1 MEARIETIQKQNE
14 KEHNLIF
21 TKLEE
26 INEHNKNMGEDV
38 AVIKSYLV
46 GNGREGVLK
55 KVDRHE
61 TYINEQSGA
70 IDVIYIVLVGMLI
83 PLGLIVFRVYYGG

>member
-26 INEHNKNMGEDV
+26 ITDHNKTMGEDV

-61 TYINEQSGA
+61 TYINEQAGA
-70 IDVIYIVLVGMLI
+70 INVIYVVLVGMLI